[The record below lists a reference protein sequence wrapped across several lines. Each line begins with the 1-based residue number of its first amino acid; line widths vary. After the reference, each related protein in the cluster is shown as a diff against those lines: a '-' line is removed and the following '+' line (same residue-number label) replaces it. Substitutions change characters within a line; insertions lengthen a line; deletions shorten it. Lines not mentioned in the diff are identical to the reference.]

1 MPMSLS
7 PPNRLF
13 FLHILKTGGTS
24 FYRFLENGYGR
35 QESIRDDQMCQ
46 LKGRKTDPQA
56 FAAKLSS
63 YRLITKLHLD
73 FSYVERLRT
82 IDPQMQVVTLLRQP
96 VSRCY
101 SMIEHWRRVPEVHI
115 AELDDVRRELVL
127 DARVMPV
134 EAFVEK
140 HAQRLS
146 DHQTK
151 ILAGEGDAIANPP
164 REPLLGKALVN
175 LATIDF
181 VGLTER
187 LSDTAAC
194 VAWGAGLFN
203 SMNSQKLNETSK
215 TARLTTDEKARIQT
229 ALAELNSCDAALY
242 AEGEL
247 QFLRM
252 LHRWKR
258 AVLKK
263 QATPPAAP
271 LAIGQ
276 RVVLSMDDPLIGDGW
291 HEREGPPVKSCRW
304 GGPERLSSLF
314 FDFTAHG
321 TLDVTITIVSTIC
334 PDVFEGLSL
343 MINGM
348 PVAHSVSSKGQRLVV
363 HGRTRCEGPAAAEP
377 LHLEFRFPSTRSAY
391 EVAGVED
398 HRKKTIAVEA
408 VELRRIG

>member
-1 MPMSLS
+1 
-7 PPNRLF
+7 
-13 FLHILKTGGTS
+13 
-24 FYRFLENGYGR
+24 
-35 QESIRDDQMCQ
+35 
-46 LKGRKTDPQA
+46 
-56 FAAKLSS
+56 
-63 YRLITKLHLD
+63 
-73 FSYVERLRT
+73 
-82 IDPQMQVVTLLRQP
+82 
-96 VSRCY
+96 
-101 SMIEHWRRVPEVHI
+101 VHI
-115 AELDDVRRELVL
+115 AELDDLRRDLVL

-151 ILAGEGDAIANPP
+151 VLAGEGDATANPP
-164 REPLLGKALVN
+164 REPLLSKALVN

-203 SMNSQKLNETSK
+203 SMNS
-215 TARLTTDEKARIQT
+215 RIQT

-258 AVLKK
+258 AVLQK
-263 QATPPAAP
+263 QSTPPAAP
-271 LAIGQ
+271 LAVGQ

-291 HEREGPPVKSCRW
+291 HEREGPPVTSCRW

-314 FDFTAHG
+314 FNFAAQG
-321 TLDVTITIVSTIC
+321 TLEVTITIVSTIC
-334 PDVFEGLSL
+334 PEVFEGFQLV
-343 MINGM
+343 IHGR
-348 PVAHSVSSKGQRLVV
+348 PAPHTVTSSGQRLVARARASCD
-363 HGRTRCEGPAAAEP
+363 GSAESEP
-377 LHLEFRFPSTRSAY
+377 LHLEFRFPSSRSAFD
-391 EVAGVED
+391 VAGVDD

-408 VELRRIG
+408 VELHRVG

>member
-1 MPMSLS
+1 MSPS

-35 QESIRDDQMCQ
+35 QESIRDDQMGQ
-46 LKGRKTDPQA
+46 LKGQKNDPQA
-56 FAAKLSS
+56 FAAKLSG

-96 VSRCY
+96 VSRCF

-115 AELDDVRRELVL
+115 AELDDVRRDLVL

-151 ILAGEGDAIANPP
+151 VLAGEGDATANPP
-164 REPLLGKALVN
+164 REPLLSKALVN

-203 SMNSQKLNETSK
+203 SMNSQKLNETSN

-258 AVLKK
+258 AVLQK
-263 QATPPAAP
+263 QSTPPAAP
-271 LAIGQ
+271 LAVGQ

-291 HEREGPPVKSCRW
+291 HEREGPPVTSCRW

-314 FDFTAHG
+314 FNFAAQG
-321 TLDVTITIVSTIC
+321 TLEVTITIVSTIC
-334 PDVFEGLSL
+334 PEVFEGFQLV
-343 MINGM
+343 IHGR
-348 PVAHSVSSKGQRLVV
+348 PAPHTVTSSGQRLVARARASCD
-363 HGRTRCEGPAAAEP
+363 GSAESEP
-377 LHLEFRFPSTRSAY
+377 LHLEFRFPSSRSAFN
-391 EVAGVED
+391 VAGVDD

-408 VELRRIG
+408 VELHRVG